1 MPTRCAGLGVGENT
15 SPALQW
21 SGVPAETE
29 ELVLIMEDPDAPLR
43 RPVVHLIALGIAPS
57 RTSFSEGALSQGVP
71 GDVRFGVGSFN
82 RQGYHGPRPVP
93 GHGPHKYLL
102 QVIALEKSLQ
112 FQEPPT
118 LDAVL
123 AAANGNVL
131 ARGEIVGQF
140 ER

>member
-1 MPTRCAGLGVGENT
+1 
-15 SPALQW
+15 
-21 SGVPAETE
+21 
-29 ELVLIMEDPDAPLR
+29 
-43 RPVVHLIALGIAPS
+43 
-57 RTSFSEGALSQGVP
+57 
-71 GDVRFGVGSFN
+71 
-82 RQGYHGPRPVP
+82 VP

-123 AAANGNVL
+123 AAAKGNVL